1 MGLRDVYQRMGF
13 GAKRSSTHGRFLMDQ
28 LESRSLLSASPASL
42 GTVVSSDPVISP
54 IQTLA
59 ATKPTATLIKV
70 YGKTSA
76 AGAEV
81 SIAAAVV
88 SRSSGVPTGTIT
100 FMAGDTVLGTK
111 TLGADGSVKISTTA
125 IPSGTSVITAV
136 YSGSSKFGASTSVGV
151 SHVVTLAAST
161 TKLSVTSDAGT
172 TFGIPT
178 TLLARVGS
186 AANGDV
192 PTGRVAFY
200 DGGTLLGSKVVNS
213 QGAAR
218 FTANFLYVGSHDL
231 KAIYLGSGSYL
242 GHRSTVKT
250 VTVNAPTLSTAS
262 NGLQVASILPGSG
275 ASVSATDYVTVDYT
289 LYVNGTELQSSIG

>member
-111 TLGADGSVKISTTA
+111 TLGADGS
-125 IPSGTSVITAV
+125 
-136 YSGSSKFGASTSVGV
+136 
-151 SHVVTLAAST
+151 
-161 TKLSVTSDAGT
+161 
-172 TFGIPT
+172 
-178 TLLARVGS
+178 
-186 AANGDV
+186 
-192 PTGRVAFY
+192 
-200 DGGTLLGSKVVNS
+200 
-213 QGAAR
+213 
-218 FTANFLYVGSHDL
+218 
-231 KAIYLGSGSYL
+231 
-242 GHRSTVKT
+242 
-250 VTVNAPTLSTAS
+250 
-262 NGLQVASILPGSG
+262 
-275 ASVSATDYVTVDYT
+275 
-289 LYVNGTELQSSIG
+289 